1 MLIFIVDSKGKVGH
15 STHKCDMISRLLKN
29 GRAKVIGGG
38 LKQGDPIVVKLLDK
52 VFSESEIKDIEYRIG
67 IDPGYRHIGYCVY
80 KIYNNKV
87 VKLFAGEV
95 ETRTSEVTK
104 NLSDRKMYR
113 NIRRQHRR
121 KTVKRKFNSVKFRH
135 PIWKNR
141 AKHKF
146 QPTHWHLINSHK
158 NLLNWIFKRIPLEQS
173 KLHIEYNKFDSQK
186 IINPNIY
193 NWQYS
198 KGLQYDFENIKSY
211 VRFRDNYIC
220 QICKKKI
227 ANIRNEV
234 HHIIPKSKGGSNRPD
249 NLILLCQDCHKK
261 VHTGKTICFPKL
273 IKNKNFRDAGVLNSC
288 MKHMFAKFEDILP
301 TQDTYGHIT
310 KVVRHNWRLEKTH
323 ANNASIIALCDSN
336 GLVDELKYYD
346 QWLDE
351 KITINFKQYRRHV
364 RNHVHQYEDRKYYI
378 INSKHPKKAVAW
390 NRNRR
395 TGQDKKKRSLTELK
409 QYLLDKKIL
418 NKVQIMVKP
427 GRKVYCRNNKDILY
441 RPGDIIKCSKGVDVV
456 RGWLSTQRKVVT
468 EKLGAI
474 NQKDCTKI
482 LNNCG
487 LVMN

>member
-1 MLIFIVDSKGKVGH
+1 LITFIIDSENNVGH
-15 STHKCDMISRLLKN
+15 PTRNSKMVHRLLKN

-52 VFSESEIKDIEYRIG
+52 VFNESEIKDVEYRIG

-80 KIYNNKV
+80 KIHNNKV

-95 ETRTSEVTK
+95 ETRTSEVIK

-121 KTVKRKFNSVKFRH
+121 KNVKRKFDSVKFRH

-158 NLLNWIFKRIPLEQS
+158 NLLNWIFKRIPKEQC

-186 IINPNIY
+186 MINPNIR

-198 KGLQYDFENIKSY
+198 KGLQYGFENIKSY
-211 VRFRDNYIC
+211 IRSRDNYTC
-220 QICKKKI
+220 QICNKNVG
-227 ANIRNEV
+227 NIRNEV

-249 NLILLCQDCHKK
+249 NLILLCPDCHKK
-261 VHTGKTICFPKL
+261 VHTGKATCSSKL
-273 IKNKNFRDAGVLNSC
+273 IKKKDFRDAGVLNSC
-288 MKHMFAKFEDILP
+288 MKHMFAEFEDILS
-301 TQDTYGHIT
+301 TQDTYGYIT
-310 KVVRHNWRLEKTH
+310 NVVRHNWKLEKTH
-323 ANNASIIALCDSN
+323 SNDASIIALCDSN

-351 KITINFKQYRRHV
+351 KIIINFKQHRRHV
-364 RNHVHQYEDRKYYI
+364 RNYVKRYEDRKYYI

-409 QYLLDKKIL
+409 RYLSDKKIL
-418 NKVQIMVKP
+418 NKIQIMVKP
-427 GRKVYCRNNKDILY
+427 GRKVYRRNNKDIVF
-441 RPGDIIKCSKGVDVV
+441 RPGDTIKCSKGVDVV
-456 RGWLSTQRKVVT
+456 RGWASTQRKVIA

-474 NQKDCTKI
+474 NQKDCVVIKH
-482 LNNCG
+482 NCG
-487 LVMN
+487 LVMS